1 MIIIQ
6 RIKKE
11 EGKGKHSEQNT
22 KSNNE
27 AIASIK
33 NTVTAIDPGIF
44 LDCLQN
50 LLRNLIKEPVWV
62 CPFAGVLLKL
72 MVVEYGLRIITVMLT
87 AIKVLY
93 FTLLCH

>member
-27 AIASIK
+27 AIAS
-33 NTVTAIDPGIF
+33 TVTAIDPGIF

-50 LLRNLIKEPVWV
+50 LHIDI
-62 CPFAGVLLKL
+62 
-72 MVVEYGLRIITVMLT
+72 Y
-87 AIKVLY
+87 AIV
-93 FTLLCH
+93 